1 MCISFIIGMNNE
13 INESINILHWFVDTC
28 DIVGHSFIIHPMT
41 AGSWWTVMSVRQ
53 YWSAGHVESFDLSQV
68 ILSHVTK
75 ADQIIGFSLPVT
87 RLYTHGLLHPFTLH
101 VTTVCGVRYPFS
113 QLSMESDTRS
123 HSWLDWGKVAVP
135 HGYWTD
141 LLPVWRQQSSSIWH
155 SASLE
160 TAEKMIGNSKRL
172 LVYFDKKYWHR
183 THVISDLY
191 YWFVN

>member
-1 MCISFIIGMNNE
+1 MDCWLGSRDPALVWQTTHGPMVWLKLVVNKHTLFQLTLFAETFENEMCISFIIGMNNE

-68 ILSHVTK
+68 ILSHMTK

-87 RLYTHGLLHPFTLH
+87 RLYTYGLLYSATLH

-113 QLSMESDTRS
+113 QLARLGKSRCATRV
-123 HSWLDWGKVAVP
+123 L
-135 HGYWTD
+135 
-141 LLPVWRQQSSSIWH
+141 
-155 SASLE
+155 
-160 TAEKMIGNSKRL
+160 NRL
-172 LVYFDKKYWHR
+172 APGLKTTVF
-183 THVISDLY
+183 
-191 YWFVN
+191 